1 MANVTLQMDEAA
13 IREATVQALMGKL
26 TPEFQAKLI
35 QDAIQSILTRDRGSY
50 STDPTPIE
58 QAFCDAV
65 YTQANRIAR
74 ETVEQDAAVQ
84 AKLRELMADTMAR
97 MLTHTDEA
105 ARTAFVDRMA
115 QAFVNTLRR
124 D

>member
-13 IREATVQALMGKL
+13 IREATVQALLGKL
-26 TPEFQAKLI
+26 TPEFQAQLI
-35 QDAIQSILTRDRGSY
+35 QGAIQSILVKDRGSY
-50 STDPTPIE
+50 GDSLSPIE
-58 QAFCDAV
+58 RAFRDAV

-74 ETVEQDAAVQ
+74 ETVEQDAALQ
-84 AKLRELMADTMAR
+84 TKLRELMADTMAR
-97 MLTHTDEA
+97 MLTHGDEA

>member
-1 MANVTLQMDEAA
+1 MAAVTLQMDEAA

-26 TPEFQAKLI
+26 TPEFQAQMI
-35 QDAIQSILTRDRGSY
+35 QGAIKSILTKDRGSY
-50 STDPTPIE
+50 GDQLTPIE
-58 QAFCDAV
+58 RAFRDAV
-65 YTQANRIAR
+65 YTQATRIAR
-74 ETVEQDAAVQ
+74 EAVEQDAALQ

-97 MLTHTDEA
+97 MLSHSDES

-115 QAFVNTLRR
+115 QAFVGTLRR